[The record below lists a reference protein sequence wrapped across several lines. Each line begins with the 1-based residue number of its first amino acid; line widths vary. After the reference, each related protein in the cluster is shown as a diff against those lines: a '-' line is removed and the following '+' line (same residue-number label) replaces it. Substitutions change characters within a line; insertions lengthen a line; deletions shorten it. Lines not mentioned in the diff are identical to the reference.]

1 MAYQYSQRASLV
13 ALLTAVNCWA
23 LLNTLPLLIPPD
35 LYMPDQLLQIAH
47 VVKGVGIKYLCGAS
61 TEHFTF
67 VTNVYIQVGPTETI
81 KIVTFNLLIQKI
93 YKTQYKKLME
103 LLALLLT
110 KKLHKVSTFK
120 LNYIVSL
127 VSFTVKKNIT
137 TQTTTQNW
145 LCNMLYLDYFKI

>member
-35 LYMPDQLLQIAH
+35 LYMPDQLIKIAH
-47 VVKGVGIKYLCGAS
+47 VVKGVGIKYLCGSS
-61 TEHFTF
+61 TEHFSF

-93 YKTQYKKLME
+93 YKTKTQYKKSME

-110 KKLHKVSTFK
+110 KKLHKISKFK
-120 LNYIVSL
+120 LNYIVS
-127 VSFTVKKNIT
+127 NIGF
-137 TQTTTQNW
+137 
-145 LCNMLYLDYFKI
+145 DYR

>member
-35 LYMPDQLLQIAH
+35 LYMPDQLLQIAYY
-47 VVKGVGIKYLCGAS
+47 VVKGVGIKYLCGSS
-61 TEHFTF
+61 TEHFSF

-81 KIVTFNLLIQKI
+81 KIVTFNLVIQKI
-93 YKTQYKKLME
+93 YKKRTQYKKLME

-110 KKLHKVSTFK
+110 KELQRFITFK
-120 LNYIVSL
+120 LNYIVS
-127 VSFTVKKNIT
+127 NIG
-137 TQTTTQNW
+137 
-145 LCNMLYLDYFKI
+145 LDYR